1 MNYLLGRQNP
11 IHEVPSN
18 KLNEMLAILVSEF
31 GEEWL
36 NTGNSNPVQ
45 QLWQRQDWLSTC
57 ELLLLG
63 NSLKILKPVAPNWVS
78 EQVKLIKKEDRN
90 NRRGALFEL
99 LALSLFDGEGVSIK
113 PAANSN
119 PGYDG
124 TVFLP
129 RNASIQI
136 SVKS

>member
-57 ELLLLG
+57 ELLL
-63 NSLKILKPVAPNWVS
+63 
-78 EQVKLIKKEDRN
+78 
-90 NRRGALFEL
+90 
-99 LALSLFDGEGVSIK
+99 
-113 PAANSN
+113 
-119 PGYDG
+119 
-124 TVFLP
+124 
-129 RNASIQI
+129 
-136 SVKS
+136 